1 MFAKTEDLLDGLI
14 NVAAHTRPFP
24 HIFQE
29 EAMTGGKGIFVPAFV
44 GDIHRAKS
52 FACWLDP
59 QFDMCI
65 NGSLYPFGWN
75 QDAFR

>member
-1 MFAKTEDLLDGLI
+1 
-14 NVAAHTRPFP
+14 
-24 HIFQE
+24 
-29 EAMTGGKGIFVPAFV
+29 MTGGKGIFVPAFV

-52 FACWLDP
+52 FACWLDTK
-59 QFDMCI
+59 FDMRI